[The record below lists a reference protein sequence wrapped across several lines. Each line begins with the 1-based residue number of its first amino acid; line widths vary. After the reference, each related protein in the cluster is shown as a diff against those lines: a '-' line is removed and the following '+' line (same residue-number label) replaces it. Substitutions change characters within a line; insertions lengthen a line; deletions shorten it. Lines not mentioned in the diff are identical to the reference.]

1 MIEQLALH
9 IYIYIYIYIYILNV
23 IHKVYIPGM
32 RDFQGFNWV
41 VTAKVAHL
49 IGFAKYQSHIVVGC
63 LLFYYVIILLKEVIL
78 C

>member
-1 MIEQLALH
+1 MIEQYNWH
-9 IYIYIYIYIYILNV
+9 NISILNV

-49 IGFAKYQSHIVVGC
+49 IGFEKY
-63 LLFYYVIILLKEVIL
+63 
-78 C
+78 